1 MQLEKTGE
9 LTPTDIK
16 TLEQAGIIPSGTPAA
31 QISVF
36 AATCKERGLSPF
48 TKEVYLVGYGG
59 KYSIITGINGFRKI
73 ASESGQH
80 AGTDDV
86 MFDLKP
92 DGTYKTA
99 VDLKAANAKPTTAT
113 CTVYRIVSGVRC
125 PFTHTAV
132 FSEFASARNP
142 KWNEMPFQM
151 IGKVAEAFA
160 LRKGFSDRLT
170 GLNVEEETAALE
182 GVTIEAAHNTNAAA
196 SINPQDLEARIANT
210 ATIEVLMEIYKEHPG
225 HAAFAQLF
233 TERKE
238 QILDQLQ
245 IEGKL

>member
-1 MQLEKTGE
+1 MSDLQKTSA
-9 LTPTDIK
+9 LTDSDIK
-16 TLEQAGIIPSGTPAA
+16 TLEQAGIIPAGTPKA

-48 TKEVYLVGYGG
+48 TKEIYLVGYGG

-73 ASESGQH
+73 ASESREH

-86 MFDLKP
+86 IFDLQPNGKF
-92 DGTYKTA
+92 KTA
-99 VDLKAANAKPTTAT
+99 AELKAANAKPTTAT

-125 PFTHTAV
+125 PFTHTVV

-170 GLNVEEETAALE
+170 GLSVEEESAALE
-182 GVTIEAAHNTNAAA
+182 GVTIEAAHTTNRAAA
-196 SINPQDLEARIANT
+196 IDPAQLEARLRDVM
-210 ATIEVLMEIYKEHPG
+210 TIEVLNEIYHEDPLHVE
-225 HAAFAQLF
+225 FAQLF
-233 TERKE
+233 TERKLD
-238 QILDQLQ
+238 ILQHNGQL
-245 IEGKL
+245 

>member
-1 MQLEKTGE
+1 L
-9 LTPTDIK
+9 PDSDIQ
-16 TLEQAGIIPSGTPAA
+16 TLEQAGIIPSGTPKA

-86 MFDLKP
+86 IFDLQP
-92 DGTYKTA
+92 GGTYKTA
-99 VDLKAANAKPTTAT
+99 AELKTANAKPTTAT

-160 LRKGFSDRLT
+160 LRKGFSDRLA

-196 SINPQDLEARIANT
+196 SINFQELEARIANT
-210 ATIEVLMEIYKEHPG
+210 ATVDVLMEIYKEHPG